1 MRSASRGAA
10 VPDGA
15 VVIIGGTSGI
25 GRALAERYSGQG
37 RRVVVAG
44 RDVER
49 AQGVARQI
57 GATAVGLGVDLA
69 QPEAI
74 AAALAG
80 VRDVAH
86 LVLTAIDRDE
96 NRAREYDLAGA
107 LRLVTMKLVGYT
119 EAIHTLLPELRA
131 DASILL
137 FGGLAKDRPYAGST
151 TVSTVN
157 GGIAALVRTLAA
169 ELAPIRVNAL
179 HPGIVGDSP
188 AWAAKPPAVL
198 EAVVARTPLGRLV
211 TMAEVADAAA
221 FLLENG
227 AVNGVDLP
235 VDGGWLLR

>member
-1 MRSASRGAA
+1 

-25 GRALAERYSGQG
+25 GRALAERYAGQG
-37 RRVVVAG
+37 RKVVVAG
-44 RDVER
+44 RDVTR
-49 AQGVARQI
+49 ADGVARAL
-57 GATAVGLGVDLA
+57 GATAEGLAVDLA

-74 AAALAG
+74 AGALSG

-119 EAIHTLLPELRA
+119 EAIHALLPELRA

-157 GGIAALVRTLAA
+157 GGIAALVRTLAT

-188 AWAAKPPAVL
+188 AWVAKPPAVL

-227 AVNGVDLP
+227 AVNGVDLA
-235 VDGGWLLR
+235 VDGGWLLQ